1 MKNAHFFG
9 LAVVGGLLAAGSL
22 MAGTEWR
29 VPGDFPT
36 IQSAI
41 DSAQVVNGDVIR
53 VAPGDHFGALVTKSV
68 EIKGEGDA
76 RIVDGPLHGSGMK
89 HGFRLLIG
97 SDGATF
103 SHLTFTTDLSI
114 MNGDG
119 VDDVTVTQCTFL
131 DAVQAV
137 SNWRGSRWQIT
148 HNEIIDLRTRCGG
161 GIGIL
166 VADYSGGAVNDN
178 VVSHNRIS
186 GVLHVSPGDCGG
198 YSGTGIVLYAD
209 FRWGRAGTADLSW
222 NRVVKNKVNLVSDNP
237 ALVDVW
243 AFELTDTRGIS
254 LSNPAIHDNAIGFN
268 EWRDMPKQIALTPS
282 DLDAFNPI
290 SRNLGENRGHGLPPG
305 IFGPN

>member
-9 LAVVGGLLAAGSL
+9 LAVVGGLLAASSL

-53 VAPGDHFGALVTKSV
+53 VAPGDHSGALVTKSV

-119 VDDVTVTQCTFL
+119 VDDVTVTQCAFL

-209 FRWGRAGTADLSW
+209 FRWGRTGTADLSW

-237 ALVDVW
+237 TLVPVW
-243 AFELTDTRGIS
+243 AFELTDTRNDS
-254 LSNPAIHDNAIGFN
+254 LSDVVIHDNAIGFN
-268 EWRDMPKQIALTPS
+268 EWRDMPNQIALTPS
-282 DLDAFNPI
+282 DLDEYNPI
-290 SRNLGENRGHGLPPG
+290 SRNLGENRGHGLHPG

>member
-1 MKNAHFFG
+1 MKNAHFLG
-9 LAVVGGLLAAGSL
+9 LAMVGSLLAASPL
-22 MAGTEWR
+22 MAGTEWL
-29 VPGDFPT
+29 VPGNFPT

-41 DSAQVVNGDVIR
+41 DSAQVANGDVIR
-53 VAPGDHFGALVTKSV
+53 VAAGDHFGALVTKSV
-68 EIKGEGDA
+68 EIKGEGGA

-89 HGFRLLIG
+89 HGFRLLTG

-148 HNEIIDLRTRCGG
+148 HNEIIDLRTRNGG

-166 VADYSGGAVNDN
+166 VADYSGGEVNDN

-186 GVLHVSPGDCGG
+186 GVLHVWQSDGGG

-209 FRWGRAGTADLSW
+209 YRWDRRGAAHLSW

-237 ALVDVW
+237 VLVPVW
-243 AFELTDTRGIS
+243 AFELTDTQNIS
-254 LSNPAIHDNAIGFN
+254 VEDPVIHDNAIGFN
-268 EWRDMPKQIALTPS
+268 EWRDMPNQIALTPS
-282 DLDAFNPI
+282 DLDEYNPI
-290 SRNLGENRGHGLPPG
+290 SRNLGENRGHGLHPG